1 MAVGTVSALEPNQF
15 QLISSQSATSGTT
28 ITFSNLSGY
37 KTYLITL
44 ENLSFSTAPLIRVRF
59 NSDSTAG
66 KYMGDIIAG
75 SFEYTTDT
83 GIYAIAEISATKN
96 SAYLYVYNA
105 LESSPKRVEGANLM
119 GLTYGGFLE
128 GMWFDTSAITSI
140 SCVSTQTYSSGTI
153 KLYGIAG

>member
-37 KTYLITL
+37 KTYLITF
-44 ENLSFSTAPLIRVRF
+44 ENLSFSTAPQLRVRF
-59 NSDSTAG
+59 NSDSTSG
-66 KYMGDIIAG
+66 KYIGNIIGG
-75 SFEYTTDT
+75 SFEYTTNT
-83 GIYAIAEISATKN
+83 GIYAFIDISTTNN

-105 LESSPKRVEGANLM
+105 LESSPKRAEGANM
-119 GLTYGGFLE
+119 TGLTYGAFLE